1 MTLACSARDAYDRP
15 MVKPRANIK
24 DVANRAGV
32 HPSTVSR
39 VLNPATRSMVSESLA
54 QKIIQIS
61 GELGYQRNPLA
72 SGLRTQKTYTVGIVL
87 PNISNPV
94 FPSIVRSVEHTLD
107 AQGYT
112 AILADTG
119 SNRRNEKDVVDNMKA
134 RQVDGLLIAAARRK
148 DPIVDECIDQGIPL
162 VLVNRTVD
170 KHNVAAVIND
180 DELGIQ
186 LALEHLTA
194 LGHERIAYVGGPQN
208 TSTGYVRYR
217 TFLKTAKKLGLDVD
231 RNHIANARDYTEP
244 AGQAALENIMAQS
257 KNFTAVLTANDLLA
271 LGCYDAMRARK
282 LDCPQDISVT
292 GFNDMPYVDRFAP
305 PLTTLHIPL
314 DEIGVQAALL
324 LLERMAEPE
333 APAKQLRL
341 EPRLVVRGSTAA
353 PKGPEIN

>member
-1 MTLACSARDAYDRP
+1 
-15 MVKPRANIK
+15 MVKPRANTK

-148 DPIVDECIDQGIPL
+148 DPIVDECIDQ
-162 VLVNRTVD
+162 
-170 KHNVAAVIND
+170 
-180 DELGIQ
+180 
-186 LALEHLTA
+186 
-194 LGHERIAYVGGPQN
+194 
-208 TSTGYVRYR
+208 VRQI
-217 TFLKTAKKLGLDVD
+217 F
-231 RNHIANARDYTEP
+231 
-244 AGQAALENIMAQS
+244 S
-257 KNFTAVLTANDLLA
+257 
-271 LGCYDAMRARK
+271 
-282 LDCPQDISVT
+282 
-292 GFNDMPYVDRFAP
+292 GF
-305 PLTTLHIPL
+305 
-314 DEIGVQAALL
+314 
-324 LLERMAEPE
+324 
-333 APAKQLRL
+333 
-341 EPRLVVRGSTAA
+341 
-353 PKGPEIN
+353 